1 MEDFYS
7 SILKNIEEVK
17 NEIDT
22 EIKNILY
29 DVSTI
34 LIQYSPKP
42 SGTIE
47 YREPE
52 YSMGLF
58 ANQWYYT
65 FDNPSSELSAETD
78 YSGGGSFTRAKAIK
92 TRKRIEN
99 DFSYYAINNTEYSD
113 KVEYLGW
120 QFTSP
125 YAPVGKS
132 VSYITS
138 KYR

>member
-65 FDNPSSELSAETD
+65 FETPSSVA
-78 YSGGGSFTRAKAIK
+78 A
-92 TRKRIEN
+92 
-99 DFSYYAINNTEYSD
+99 
-113 KVEYLGW
+113 
-120 QFTSP
+120 
-125 YAPVGKS
+125 
-132 VSYITS
+132 
-138 KYR
+138 

>member
-17 NEIDT
+17 NELDA

-42 SGTIE
+42 SGTID
-47 YREPE
+47 YIEPA
-52 YSMGLF
+52 YSRGLF

-65 FDNPSSELSAETD
+65 FETPSSELTNDID
-78 YSGGGSFTRAKAIK
+78 YSGSDSFSRAKAIK
-92 TRKRIEN
+92 TGKRIEN